1 MEDFVM
7 ASLQQVRSGGPV
19 RISLPARVAYNKD
32 ALKKTIVSVVEN
44 LGCPRCFSGHDC
56 QFSLERNLIVDP
68 DGKVSGSGESHIP
81 SLAVNPDPVPWKVV
95 VGFQGTVA
103 FNIDQVLKAVDN
115 VIAGLAEINA
125 ARTAGPTTEFV
136 PGIEF
141 CNTCH
146 SGRDV
151 TYVNEVILI
160 GVDQNQQT
168 QHYGGAL
175 ST

>member
-1 MEDFVM
+1 M
-7 ASLQQVRSGGPV
+7 ASVQQVRSGGPV
-19 RISLPARVAYNKD
+19 RISLPAKVAYNKD
-32 ALKKTIVSVVEN
+32 ALKETIVSVVEQ

-56 QFSLERNLIVDP
+56 QFSLERNLSVDA
-68 DGKVSGSGESHIP
+68 DGKVSGGGESPIP
-81 SLAVNPDPVPWKVV
+81 AMAVNPDPVPWKVV

-103 FNIDQVLKAVDN
+103 FDIDQVLKAVDN
-115 VIAGLAEINA
+115 VIAELAEINA
-125 ARTAGPTTEFV
+125 ARTAGPTNAKLR

-160 GVDQNQQT
+160 GVDKNQQT
-168 QHYGGAL
+168 QQYGGAL

>member
-1 MEDFVM
+1 M
-7 ASLQQVRSGGPV
+7 ALVRSGGPV
-19 RISLPARVAYNKD
+19 RISLPAKVAYNKD
-32 ALKKTIVSVVEN
+32 ALKKTIVSVVEQ

-56 QFSLERNLIVDP
+56 QFSLERNLSVDQ
-68 DGKVSGSGESHIP
+68 DGKVSGGGESHIP
-81 SLAVNPDPVPWKVV
+81 ALSVNPDPVPWKVV
-95 VGFQGTVA
+95 VGFQGNAA
-103 FNIDQVLKAVDN
+103 FNIDQVLTSVDN
-115 VIAGLAEINA
+115 VIAGLAEVNA
-125 ARTAGPTTEFV
+125 ARNAEPASSEFRT
-136 PGIEF
+136 GIEF

-175 ST
+175 AT

>member
-1 MEDFVM
+1 M

-19 RISLPARVAYNKD
+19 RISLPAKVAYNKD
-32 ALKKTIVSVVEN
+32 ALKKTIVSVVEH
-44 LGCPRCFSGHDC
+44 LGCPGCFSGHDC
-56 QFSLERNLIVDP
+56 QFSLERNLSVDP
-68 DGKVSGSGESHIP
+68 DGKVSGGGESPIP
-81 SLAVNPDPVPWKVV
+81 ALAVTPDPVPWKVV

-125 ARTAGPTTEFV
+125 ARTAGPSSEFR

-168 QHYGGAL
+168 QQYGGAL